1 VNDSDVTTALLRD
14 IRDQMVATP
23 IELKAEIA
31 ATRTELKAEIAATR
45 TELKAEIAA
54 TRTELAEL
62 HTDVNE
68 RFDLTNERLAIVET
82 TVRDC
87 AQQLVMLGRYVKNHN
102 ERTGSEIDDLRA
114 RVTKLEN
121 Q

>member
-1 VNDSDVTTALLRD
+1 MNDSDVVTALLRD
-14 IRDQMVATP
+14 IRDQMVATR

-31 ATRTELKAEIAATR
+31 STRTELKAEIA
-45 TELKAEIAA
+45 EL
-54 TRTELAEL
+54 RS
-62 HTDVNE
+62 DVNG
-68 RFDLTNERLAIVET
+68 RLDLTNDRLAIVET